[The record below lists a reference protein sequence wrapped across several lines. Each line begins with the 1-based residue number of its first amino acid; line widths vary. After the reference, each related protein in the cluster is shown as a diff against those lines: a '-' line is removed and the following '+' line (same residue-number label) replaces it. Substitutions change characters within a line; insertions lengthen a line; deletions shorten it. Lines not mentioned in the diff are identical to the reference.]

1 MFLWTAYRFL
11 GFFKTIVV
19 FKGSST
25 FEMYI
30 FTTGTEMSH
39 PTDGEKKREKNS
51 QVKNT
56 EEKLF

>member
-1 MFLWTAYRFL
+1 MNSLQIL
-11 GFFKTIVV
+11 GFFKTIVI

-30 FTTGTEMSH
+30 FTTGTEKSH

>member
-1 MFLWTAYRFL
+1 MNSLQILVF
-11 GFFKTIVV
+11 FFKLLSFLREVPLLRY
-19 FKGSST
+19 T
-25 FEMYI
+25 FSQLEKR
-30 FTTGTEMSH
+30 H